1 MKKMRMHWS
10 LLVALLSVGT
20 MSAAATSPL
29 GITPNQMVTATV
41 SIGHRA
47 TIGVTGGAPPYRW
60 RLASGSLP
68 AGLSF
73 DDISGTIVG
82 VPEVEEH
89 TSVVIAVADSTG
101 QTASAPVSVNVLP
114 GNWGTTYYVDSI
126 LGNDSN
132 AGTSA
137 SASWKT
143 LARLSKSSFAPA
155 SRIVRIR

>member
-29 GITPNQMVTATV
+29 NITPNQMVTATV

-47 TIGVTGGAPPYRW
+47 AIAVTGGTPPYQW

-73 DDISGTIVG
+73 DDVSGTIVG
-82 VPEVEEH
+82 VPEVDES
-89 TSVVIAVADSTG
+89 TSLVVSVSDSAG
-101 QTASAPVSVNVLP
+101 HTASALIGLSV
-114 GNWGTTYYVDSI
+114 I
-126 LGNDSN
+126 
-132 AGTSA
+132 
-137 SASWKT
+137 
-143 LARLSKSSFAPA
+143 
-155 SRIVRIR
+155 